1 MVLNHKKLFT
11 IAIVMIS
18 VAGAALSGQ
27 ALAQDAAT
35 TLNIRVVDIDGVRTN
50 STAFKAARDQIVGY
64 GNTHTAILQKEE
76 KELRDA
82 NAELNRKR
90 TLLSP
95 EAFAEERNKFEQRVA
110 TFQSKMQEQQKI
122 MNKLQLDAIGQIND
136 KILQIITEY
145 ADKNNVTM
153 ILPSQSVVLRSDKMD
168 MDAHVLERLNKE
180 LPTLTVAIPASA
192 PTPKK

>member
-1 MVLNHKKLFT
+1 MNHKKLFT

>member
-1 MVLNHKKLFT
+1 MNHKKLFT

-27 ALAQDAAT
+27 ALAQDAGTA
-35 TLNIRVVDIDGVRTN
+35 LNVRVVDIDGVRTN

-110 TFQSKMQEQQKI
+110 TFQTKMQEQQKI

-145 ADKNNVTM
+145 AEKNNVTM

>member
-1 MVLNHKKLFT
+1 MKHFT

-18 VAGAALSGQ
+18 VMGTALSGQ
-27 ALAQDAAT
+27 ASAQDAAT
-35 TLNIRVVDIDGVRTN
+35 LMNVRVVDIDAIRTN
-50 STAFKAARDQIVGY
+50 SVAFKAAGDQITKY

-95 EAFAEERNKFEQRVA
+95 EVFAEERNKFEQRVA
-110 TFQSKMQEQQKI
+110 KFQAKMQEQQKI
-122 MNKLQLDAIGQIND
+122 INKMQFDAVGQIND

-145 ADKNNVTM
+145 AEKNNVTM
-153 ILPSQSVVLRSDKMD
+153 ILPTQSVLLSADKMNI
-168 MDAHVLERLNKE
+168 DAHVLERLNKE
-180 LPTLTVAIPASA
+180 LPSVPVALPASA
-192 PTPKK
+192 PTTKK

>member
-1 MVLNHKKLFT
+1 MNHKKLFT

-18 VAGAALSGQ
+18 VMGTALSGQ

-35 TLNIRVVDIDGVRTN
+35 LMNVRVVDVDAIRTN
-50 STAFKAARDQIVGY
+50 SAAFKVAREKIVGY

-110 TFQSKMQEQQKI
+110 TFQTKMQEQQKI
-122 MNKLQLDAIGQIND
+122 MNNLQLEAIGQIND
-136 KILQIITEY
+136 KILQIITDY
-145 ADKNNVTM
+145 AEKNNVTM
-153 ILPSQSVVLRSDKMD
+153 VLPMQSVLLSAEKMNI
-168 MDAHVLERLNKE
+168 DAHVLERLNKE
-180 LPTLTVAIPASA
+180 LPTVAVAIPAAA
-192 PTPKK
+192 PATKK